1 MGQTDGTTSPKHHET
16 GETGEAGETERSDG
30 SSESARSAPTS
41 MVVPADPGNAAQNP
55 ASATSTSEPGPGAED
70 AMASTLLN
78 GASLQSTWRLPGLSD
93 NSRPP
98 PASDGTDQTS
108 VVDGSGVHSLPA
120 QRMPATAHD
129 APAAR
134 SDSAPSSASPDETL
148 GLADTQKS
156 AVSVRT
162 TKLAAGAEPAAAE
175 VIGQPK
181 SADAARR
188 GRTPTNRNL
197 GRTLRMELK
206 IAKAVFTGDSPESS
220 APPSAAANSS
230 VPRGSAWNRQVVS
243 GATQRIGTSNEPEL
257 SSERAPTRS
266 TDPFGHMAKTRLN
279 PEASFGPRA
288 ANSAPPPLP
297 PRPLGAGMSS
307 DSIPSGRPPATP
319 AWAAR
324 SLSPSGAPK
333 RAPRAGDRTM
343 IVRRGVSKRDWIFMG
358 LLVAALGV
366 TASMLLSYQGASSV
380 DGPELDAT
388 NVEHAVNAAADD
400 PAAQAEPLPA
410 NVTEIVSNPPSAE
423 VVFGGAVIGNTPV
436 RVARANFD
444 ADYLVRLTG
453 HDPQLVR
460 VNANSPATIVI
471 SLKPVAQ

>member
-1 MGQTDGTTSPKHHET
+1 
-16 GETGEAGETERSDG
+16 
-30 SSESARSAPTS
+30 
-41 MVVPADPGNAAQNP
+41 
-55 ASATSTSEPGPGAED
+55 
-70 AMASTLLN
+70 MASTLLN

-98 PASDGTDQTS
+98 PASDAVSQA
-108 VVDGSGVHSLPA
+108 VDGSGVHSLPPQPTRA
-120 QRMPATAHD
+120 STTASD
-129 APAAR
+129 APATQ
-134 SDSAPSSASPDETL
+134 SDAAPSSASADDTL

-156 AVSVRT
+156 AVTVRT
-162 TKLAAGAEPAAAE
+162 RLAAGAEQAAAE
-175 VIGQPK
+175 VIGEPK

-188 GRTPTNRNL
+188 GRGPTNRNL

-206 IAKAVFTGDSPESS
+206 IARAVFSGDSPEKS
-220 APPSAAANSS
+220 APPTAAGNSS
-230 VPRGSAWNRQVVS
+230 LPRSSAWDRQVVS
-243 GATQRIGTSNEPEL
+243 GATQRIGTSNEPEG
-257 SSERAPTRS
+257 SSERSPARA

-279 PEASFGPRA
+279 PQASFGPRA

-297 PRPLGAGMSS
+297 PRPLGAGASA
-307 DSIPSGRPPATP
+307 DSIPSGRPGTP

-324 SLSPSGAPK
+324 SLSPSAAPK
-333 RAPRAGDRTM
+333 RAPRVGDRTM
-343 IVRRGVSKRDWIFMG
+343 IVRRGVSKRDWLFMG

-366 TASMLLSYQGASSV
+366 TASMLLSYQSASSV

-400 PAAQAEPLPA
+400 PAAQAEPVPA

>member
-1 MGQTDGTTSPKHHET
+1 VGQTDGTTSPKHHEP
-16 GETGEAGETERSDG
+16 GETGETTGKPNESDE
-30 SSESARSAPTS
+30 SNESARTAPTS
-41 MVVPADPGNAAQNP
+41 MVVPSDPQNP
-55 ASATSTSEPGPGAED
+55 ATSPASAFHRPEPGPGAE
-70 AMASTLLN
+70 APMASTLLN

-98 PASDGTDQTS
+98 PASDSASHTPA
-108 VVDGSGVHSLPA
+108 VDGSGVHSLPA
-120 QRMPATAHD
+120 QPARD
-129 APAAR
+129 APAAQ
-134 SDSAPSSASPDETL
+134 SDAAPSVASPDDSL

-156 AVSVRT
+156 TVSVRSP
-162 TKLAAGAEPAAAE
+162 KPAAGAEPAAAE
-175 VIGQPK
+175 VIGEPK

-188 GRTPTNRNL
+188 GRAPTNRNL

-206 IAKAVFTGDSPESS
+206 IARAVFTGESPEASL
-220 APPSAAANSS
+220 PPSAAANSGL
-230 VPRGSAWNRQVVS
+230 PRSAWDRQVVS
-243 GATQRIGTSNEPEL
+243 GATQRIGTSNEPEV
-257 SSERAPTRS
+257 SSERAPARA

-279 PEASFGPRA
+279 PQASFGPRPG
-288 ANSAPPPLP
+288 NSAPPPLP
-297 PRPLGAGMSS
+297 PRPLGAGTSS
-307 DSIPSGRPPATP
+307 DSLPSGRPATP

-324 SLSPSGAPK
+324 SLSPSGTPK
-333 RAPRAGDRTM
+333 RAPRAGDRTV
-343 IVRRGVSKRDWIFMG
+343 ITRRGVSKRDWLFMG

-366 TASMLLSYQGASSV
+366 TASMLLSYQSASSV
-380 DGPELDAT
+380 EGPEQDAT

-400 PAAQAEPLPA
+400 PAAQAEPVPA

>member
-1 MGQTDGTTSPKHHET
+1 
-16 GETGEAGETERSDG
+16 
-30 SSESARSAPTS
+30 
-41 MVVPADPGNAAQNP
+41 
-55 ASATSTSEPGPGAED
+55 
-70 AMASTLLN
+70 
-78 GASLQSTWRLPGLSD
+78 
-93 NSRPP
+93 
-98 PASDGTDQTS
+98 
-108 VVDGSGVHSLPA
+108 
-120 QRMPATAHD
+120 
-129 APAAR
+129 
-134 SDSAPSSASPDETL
+134 
-148 GLADTQKS
+148 LADTQKS
-156 AVSVRT
+156 AVTVRT
-162 TKLAAGAEPAAAE
+162 RKLAAGAEPDAAE

-220 APPSAAANSS
+220 PPSAATDSS
-230 VPRGSAWNRQVVS
+230 LPRSSAWNRQVVS
-243 GATQRIGTSNEPEL
+243 GATQRIGTSNEPEV

-279 PEASFGPRA
+279 PQASFGPRA

-307 DSIPSGRPPATP
+307 DSLPAGRPATP

-453 HDPQLVR
+453 HDPQLV
-460 VNANSPATIVI
+460 I
-471 SLKPVAQ
+471 SLKPIAR